1 MARSGVSSMEEAPEA
16 REALAAAAAAAV
28 AAAAALDRRKRCDL
42 RIMACEEH
50 LSLTPLVPD
59 CRQSL
64 NYAASPAL
72 ARLALLGLPF
82 PKFREE

>member
-1 MARSGVSSMEEAPEA
+1 MSLLETPSRFQVV
-16 REALAAAAAAAV
+16 AAAAAAAV